1 MRKTGIIYL
10 ASALLLAAMAIPAAA
25 QLSPTGK
32 AATQVGAGFGQW
44 IEVTYSRPILR
55 GRRGI
60 LAEGDSYGQ
69 RVYAGAPVWRAGA
82 DVSTRLRTEAD
93 LMFGT
98 NKLSA
103 GEYSLFIELK
113 AADSW
118 ELIVSNHEPKLT
130 PNRDDDGKVWGALRV
145 RRFAGRVPPA
155 DDGGSADRFRDGP
168 ADLVLH
174 RCQRGWWHPQHH
186 LGQYDRA
193 GRLYGRQLDG
203 TSYIKACRPVCARP
217 NISAWISWVPS

>member
-69 RVYAGAPVWRAGA
+69 QVYAGAPVWRAGA

-130 PNRDDDGKVWGALRV
+130 PNRDDDGKVWGAYGYDASQDVFRLPMMV
-145 RRFAGRVPPA
+145 APPIDFAMDQLTWYFTDVSE
-155 DDGGSADRFRDGP
+155 GG
-168 ADLVLH
+168 
-174 RCQRGWWHPQHH
+174 
-186 LGQYDRA
+186 
-193 GRLYGRQLDG
+193 G
-203 TSYIKACRPVCARP
+203 TL
-217 NISAWISWVPS
+217 NIIWDNTIAQAAFTVAN

>member
-1 MRKTGIIYL
+1 MRKIGIICL
-10 ASALLLAAMAIPAAA
+10 ASALVLAAMAIPAAA

-69 RVYAGAPVWRAGA
+69 GVYAGAPVWRAGA

-130 PNRDDDGKVWGALRV
+130 PNRDDDGKVWGAYGYDASQDV
-145 RRFAGRVPPA
+145 FRVPMMVAPPIDFA
-155 DDGGSADRFRDGP
+155 MDQLTWYFTEVTEGG
-168 ADLVLH
+168 
-174 RCQRGWWHPQHH
+174 
-186 LGQYDRA
+186 
-193 GRLYGRQLDG
+193 G
-203 TSYIKACRPVCARP
+203 TL
-217 NISAWISWVPS
+217 NIIWDKTIAQAAFTVSN